1 LTGTQLTGISE
12 GAAYGDDAEMS
23 TNYPIVQ
30 LVSGSGQ
37 VYYARTYNWSSTGVA
52 TGSTVESTSFTLPS
66 GLPNGTYS
74 LYAIAN
80 GIAST
85 PVSFT
90 GESIT
95 GPTVVNPAAAN
106 PSPVT
111 GTTTSL
117 SALGADAAGE
127 GSLTYTWVVTRQ
139 PAGATTP
146 VFSFDTGISNGTNGA
161 KNATA
166 TFYLAG
172 AYTFTVTLTDPN
184 NQTASSSVNVTVNQ
198 ALSSISV
205 SPANVTLADR
215 AQQQFQAVALDQ
227 FSQKLASQPTFAW
240 SIASGGVG
248 SINSSGQYTAPS
260 SETGSATVQAK
271 SGNVTGPAT
280 VTIQIMPPVITQAS
294 SNSPQN
300 TVTGTQ
306 TQLQVKASDPQ
317 GQNLTY
323 AWAVTMQP
331 TGAQSPAFNNPSS
344 NNTNVTFY
352 QAGNYTFTVTVTNT
366 SGLSQSSSV
375 NVTVAQT
382 VTNLSI
388 TPGNVT
394 LAEGATQQFT
404 AAALDQFG
412 NSFAATVTWQVSGG
426 GTVNNTGL
434 YTAPSSTGNF
444 QVKVS
449 ANGKN
454 AQANVTVTT
463 VPAAPSNLT
472 AKASLQN
479 GNAQVQLQW
488 NNNSNNQNGIA
499 VQRSSDGGT
508 TWTTIVMLSG
518 NSNNYTDTTV
528 ARGSTYTYRVYAYN
542 PLGSSPYSNPAP
554 VTTPS

>member
-1 LTGTQLTGISE
+1 
-12 GAAYGDDAEMS
+12 
-23 TNYPIVQ
+23 
-30 LVSGSGQ
+30 
-37 VYYARTYNWSSTGVA
+37 
-52 TGSTVESTSFTLPS
+52 LPS

-90 GESIT
+90 GASIT
-95 GPTVVNPAAAN
+95 GPTVVNSAAAN

-111 GTTTSL
+111 GTTTNL

-127 GSLTYTWVVTRQ
+127 GSLTYTWAVTRQ
-139 PAGATTP
+139 PAGAATP
-146 VFSFDTGISNGTNGA
+146 VFSFDTGINNGTNGA

-184 NQTASSSVNVTVNQ
+184 NQTASSSVNVTVSQ

-248 SINSSGQYTAPS
+248 SINSSGQYTAPNS
-260 SETGSATVQAK
+260 GTGSATVQAK
-271 SGNVTGPAT
+271 SGNVTGLAT
-280 VTIQIMPPVITQAS
+280 VMIQIMPPLITQAAS

-331 TGAQSPAFNNPSS
+331 TGAQSPAFNNPNS

-352 QAGNYTFTVTVTNT
+352 QAGNYTFPVTVTNT
-366 SGLSQSSSV
+366 SGLSRSSSV

-382 VTNLSI
+382 VANLSI

-412 NSFAATVTWQVSGG
+412 NAMASQPTFTWQVNGG
-426 GTVNNTGL
+426 GTISSTGL
-434 YTAPSSTGNF
+434 YTAPSNTGNF

-449 ANGKN
+449 ANGQN

-463 VPAAPSNLT
+463 IPAAPSNLT

-479 GNAQVQLQW
+479 GSAQVQLQW
-488 NNNSNNQNGIA
+488 NNNSNNQSGFA
-499 VQRSSDGGT
+499 VQRSSDGGA
-508 TWTTIVMLSG
+508 TWTTIVMLPG
-518 NSNNYTDTTV
+518 NPNNYTDTSV
-528 ARGSTYTYRVYAYN
+528 GRGTTYIYRVYAYN
-542 PLGSSPYSNPAP
+542 PLGNSPFSNPATL
-554 VTTPS
+554 TTPS